1 MVNIRAISRGKKKYY
16 YLEHTIRNRKV
27 FENKRAYLGDKL
39 PDDID
44 ARKKEFIY
52 ELFEALYGEKLVAV
66 KESWAREY
74 KNYPQSYKEKYIESF
89 MIKFTY
95 DTNRIEGSRLTLKD
109 TANLLQEN
117 ITPENKSI
125 KDVKE
130 TEAHKKVFY
139 KMLENKN
146 RLNLATVLY
155 WHKELFKEAD
165 PEIAGVIRK
174 HPVGIARSRV
184 ELPLPAELETL
195 LREFFAWYN
204 KYYGKIN
211 PVLMAALVHLKFVSI
226 HPFSDGNGRIS
237 RLMMNHTLNS
247 LGYPML
253 NIEYTNRDAYY
264 TALERSQ
271 TRDKEETFMNYI
283 VKRYLK
289 AYEKHNYKDKKN

>member
-1 MVNIRAISRGKKKYY
+1 MVNIRILNQGNKKYY
-16 YLEHTIRNRKV
+16 YLEHTIRIDKD
-27 FENKRAYLGDKL
+27 FKNKRVYLGDTLPKNIDELKEKFLYEIFKELYTKKL
-39 PDDID
+39 ETI
-44 ARKKEFIY
+44 KELWTKEF
-52 ELFEALYGEKLVAV
+52 
-66 KESWAREY
+66 
-74 KNYPQSYKEKYIESF
+74 KNYPQSYKDKYIESF

-95 DTNRIEGSRLTLKD
+95 NTNKIEGSKLSLKD

-130 TEAHKKVFY
+130 TEAHKKIFY
-139 KMLENKN
+139 IMLENKN
-146 RLNLATVLY
+146 KLNLATVLY
-155 WHKELFKEAD
+155 WHRELFKEAD
-165 PEIAGVIRK
+165 PEIAGIIRK
-174 HPVGIARSRV
+174 HPVAIARSKV

-195 LREFFAWYN
+195 LKEFFAWYN

-211 PVLMAALVHLKFVSI
+211 PVIMAALVHLKFVTM

-253 NIEYTNRDAYY
+253 NIEYTNRNAYY

-271 TRDKEETFMNYI
+271 TRNKEETFTTYI
-283 VKRYLK
+283 IKRYIK
-289 AYEKHNYKDKKN
+289 EYKKF

>member
-253 NIEYTNRDAYY
+253 NIEYTNRNAYY

-271 TRDKEETFMNYI
+271 TRQKEETFTSYI
-283 VKRYLK
+283 IKRYIK
-289 AYEKHNYKDKKN
+289 EYKKH

>member
-1 MVNIRAISRGKKKYY
+1 MVNIRIVKQGNKGYY
-16 YLEHTIRNRKV
+16 YLEHTIRTEKG
-27 FENKRAYLGDKL
+27 FKNKRIYLGDKV
-39 PDDID
+39 PKNID
-44 ARKKEFIY
+44 GLKEKFLY
-52 ELFEALYGEKLVAV
+52 ELFEELYT
-66 KESWAREY
+66 KELETIKEFWTKEF
-74 KNYPQSYKEKYIESF
+74 KNYPQSYKDKYIESF

-95 DTNRIEGSRLTLKD
+95 NTNKIEGSKLSLKD

-146 RLNLATVLY
+146 KLNLATVLY

-165 PEIAGVIRK
+165 PEIAGTIRK
-174 HPVGIARSRV
+174 HPVAIARSKV

-195 LREFFAWYN
+195 LREFFTWYN

-211 PVLMAALVHLKFVSI
+211 PVIMAALVHLKFVTI

-253 NIEYTNRDAYY
+253 NIEYTNRNAYY

-271 TRDKEETFMNYI
+271 TRQKEETFTSYI
-283 VKRYLK
+283 IKRYIK
-289 AYEKHNYKDKKN
+289 EYKKH

>member
-1 MVNIRAISRGKKKYY
+1 MVNVRIVNKGNKKYY
-16 YLEHTIRNRKV
+16 YLEHTIRSGKNFK
-27 FENKRAYLGDKL
+27 NKRVYLGDNL
-39 PDDID
+39 PKNID
-44 ARKKEFIY
+44 ELKEKFLY
-52 ELFEALYGEKLVAV
+52 ELFEEIYNKELVAI
-66 KESWAREY
+66 KEFWAKEY
-74 KNYPQSYKEKYIESF
+74 KNYPQSSKEKYIESF

-95 DTNRIEGSRLTLKD
+95 NTNKIEGSTLTLKE
-109 TANLLQEN
+109 TADLLQEQ
-117 ITPENKSI
+117 ITPKNKSL

-139 KMLENKN
+139 QMLEHKTK
-146 RLNLATVLY
+146 LNLATVLY

-165 PEIAGVIRK
+165 SEIAGLIRK
-174 HPVGIARSRV
+174 HPVGIARSKV
-184 ELPLPAELETL
+184 ELPLPTELETL
-195 LREFFAWYN
+195 LKEFFRWYN

-211 PVLMAALVHLKFVSI
+211 PILLAALIHLKFVSI

-253 NIEYTNRDAYY
+253 NIEYTNRNAYY

-271 TRDKEETFMNYI
+271 TRNKEETFTSYI

-289 AYEKHNYKDKKN
+289 EYKKIR